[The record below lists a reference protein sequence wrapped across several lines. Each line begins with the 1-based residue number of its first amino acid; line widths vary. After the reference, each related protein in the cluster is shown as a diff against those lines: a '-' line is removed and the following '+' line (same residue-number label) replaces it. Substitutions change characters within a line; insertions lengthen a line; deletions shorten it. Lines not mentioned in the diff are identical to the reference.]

1 MPTVHV
7 FARDHINTDEIIP
20 ARHLT
25 TDVESELAKYAME
38 DYDKDFVRRVKA
50 GDIIVA
56 GADFGCGSS
65 REHAVWALRGAG
77 VAAVIAP
84 NFARIYYRNSINNGF
99 LALEC
104 DGIVE
109 AFEDGDE
116 ADLDLTAGTISNRRT
131 GQTLTFV
138 PVPQFAL
145 DVQKAG
151 GWLEYMKAGEDVEGE
166 RLDNA
171 STSAGHGHAGTPL
184 GDDPAKED
192 GPRPAQ
198 VTRPQEKH
206 HA

>member
-1 MPTVHV
+1 MTTVHV
-7 FARDHINTDEIIP
+7 FGRDHINTDEIIP

-25 TDVESELAKYAME
+25 TDIESELAKFAME
-38 DYDKDFVRRVKA
+38 DYDKDFVRRVQP

-77 VAAVIAP
+77 VSAVIAP
-84 NFARIYYRNSINNGF
+84 NFARIYYRNCINNGF

-104 DGIVE
+104 GGIVE
-109 AFEDGDE
+109 AFQDGDP
-116 ADLDLTAGTISNRRT
+116 ADLDLTAGTITNTRT
-131 GQTLTFV
+131 GQSLTFV

-151 GWLEYMKAGEDVEGE
+151 GWLEYMKAHDQAALEAET
-166 RLDNA
+166 LDA
-171 STSAGHGHAGTPL
+171 HSTEAGHGHPGHDVT
-184 GDDPAKED
+184 GKEE
-192 GPRPAQ
+192 Q
-198 VTRPQEKH
+198 